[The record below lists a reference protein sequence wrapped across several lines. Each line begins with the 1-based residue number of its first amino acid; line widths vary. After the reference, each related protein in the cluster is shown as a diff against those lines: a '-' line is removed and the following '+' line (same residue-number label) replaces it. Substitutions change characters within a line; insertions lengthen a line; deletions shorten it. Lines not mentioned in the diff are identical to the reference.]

1 MSQAELTTLY
11 RPYVDALAGALDA
24 GDDAAFRRAF
34 EELREGMQAEFL
46 PELKRIT
53 ETAQSALRRFREE
66 TRLDALAVNEVPD
79 ARKRLLHVVK
89 LTDEAAHRT
98 LDLVERSGPI
108 VDQAARDAADLLEA
122 WGAYPHRGQVGES
135 LWPERAHAYLE
146 RALKD
151 TDQVRG
157 HLSEM
162 LMAQGYQDI
171 TGQIIRGVVALV
183 GELETVLGQLV
194 VIASGDGTVRH
205 VRALSETPGEDLM
218 RGVGP
223 TVPGVRD
230 GNAVSDQ
237 EDIDALLSKFA
248 SGS

>member
-1 MSQAELTTLY
+1 MSQADLLTQY
-11 RPYVDALAGALDA
+11 RPHVDALRHALDA

-34 EELREGMQAEFL
+34 ERLREGLSAEFL

-66 TRLDALAVNEVPD
+66 TRLDDLAANEVPD

-108 VDQAARDAADLLEA
+108 VDQSARDAADLLEA
-122 WGAYPHRGQVGES
+122 WSAYPHREHVGDS
-135 LWPERAHAYLE
+135 LWPERAHAFLE

-194 VIASGDGTVRH
+194 RIANGDETMRQ
-205 VRALSETPGEDLM
+205 VRALPEAARDDLQ

-230 GNAVSDQ
+230 TNAVSDQ
-237 EDIDALLSKFA
+237 DDIDALLSKLGV
-248 SGS
+248 S